1 MNDRRTFIQSSLIR
15 SLMLL
20 GGGVLASSW
29 KTLPDQI
36 SAGDPAADLARIKAI
51 LETKTPIKWVFV
63 GDSIT
68 HGAKHTFGARSYP
81 EIFGERI
88 RWELRR
94 VRDVIIN
101 TAISGN
107 TATDILADYE
117 WRIRQFSPAVVFIM
131 VGTNDANEKRA
142 ISTDLF
148 QTQLQEM
155 VRLIRR
161 ENAVPVLQT
170 PNTVLIEKATGRER
184 IAEYVEAIRRAA
196 AAEGTILV
204 DHWQHWAAQG
214 KSNILE
220 LHKWLNDELHPN
232 GRGHD
237 EMAKTLF
244 RALGIYDPA
253 SFTGKDHVIDHM

>member
-1 MNDRRTFIQSSLIR
+1 MNDRRSFILSSLNR

-51 LETKTPIKWVFV
+51 LETKTPVKWVFV

-107 TATDILADYE
+107 TATDT
-117 WRIRQFSPAVVFIM
+117 ST
-131 VGTNDANEKRA
+131 VGT
-142 ISTDLF
+142 STTVPRSTTSRS
-148 QTQLQEM
+148 QSYSAS
-155 VRLIRR
+155 RR
-161 ENAVPVLQT
+161 CGTSL
-170 PNTVLIEKATGRER
+170 RE
-184 IAEYVEAIRRAA
+184 
-196 AAEGTILV
+196 
-204 DHWQHWAAQG
+204 
-214 KSNILE
+214 
-220 LHKWLNDELHPN
+220 
-232 GRGHD
+232 
-237 EMAKTLF
+237 
-244 RALGIYDPA
+244 
-253 SFTGKDHVIDHM
+253 

>member
-1 MNDRRTFIQSSLIR
+1 
-15 SLMLL
+15 
-20 GGGVLASSW
+20 
-29 KTLPDQI
+29 
-36 SAGDPAADLARIKAI
+36 
-51 LETKTPIKWVFV
+51 
-63 GDSIT
+63 
-68 HGAKHTFGARSYP
+68 
-81 EIFGERI
+81 
-88 RWELRR
+88 
-94 VRDVIIN
+94 
-101 TAISGN
+101 
-107 TATDILADYE
+107 
-117 WRIRQFSPAVVFIM
+117 M

-155 VRLIRR
+155 VRRIRR

-170 PNTVLIEKATGRER
+170 PNTILIEKATGRER

-204 DHWQHWAAQG
+204 DHWQHWTAQV

-244 RALGIYDPA
+244 RALGIFDPA